1 MVRYGQSGAGKSYS
15 VVGYP
20 PNIGIIPR
28 CCQSLWGMIDKNDDL
43 AALQQLAY
51 DGTPE
56 EVCRNFKDH
65 AFTALDKVVKKHTKS
80 GQHDKV
86 ECERAL
92 HFFNEAFNSG
102 WKEY

>member
-1 MVRYGQSGAGKSYS
+1 MNCTEITQE
-15 VVGYP
+15 
-20 PNIGIIPR
+20 
-28 CCQSLWGMIDKNDDL
+28 MIDKNEDL

-80 GQHDKV
+80 GHHDQV

-92 HFFNEAFNSG
+92 HFFNEALNSG

>member
-1 MVRYGQSGAGKSYS
+1 MNCKEVTQE
-15 VVGYP
+15 
-20 PNIGIIPR
+20 
-28 CCQSLWGMIDKNDDL
+28 MIDNNPDL

-65 AFTALDKVVKKHTKS
+65 AFTALDKVIKKHTKS
-80 GQHDKV
+80 GQHDLV

-92 HFFNEAFNSG
+92 HFFNDVEAAHTSLFHSHFQHAQEELRARLG
-102 WKEY
+102 GE